1 MNNTITIKNCRVV
14 NEGQIIE
21 QDLIIKNGRF
31 EKIANEVEAEG
42 EVVDAAGLFLFPGV
56 IDDQCHFR
64 EPGLTER
71 GSIKTESLSA
81 IAGGTTSFMDMPNV
95 LPPTLDLGL
104 WRDKISIAEQS
115 ASANFSFYMGTSNT
129 NIDEIKSIDPSEVCG
144 IKIFMGSST
153 GNLHVDSE
161 DALNDLFKE
170 SPVIITT
177 HCEDDPIIKSLE
189 QEFLAKYG
197 EKIPVEM
204 HSEIRSREACLKSS
218 KKAIE
223 LAKKHNANLHILHL
237 TTKEEVELFSNKP
250 INEKTITAAV
260 CIPHLSFSR
269 EDYATKGTLIKCNPS
284 IKETSDRD
292 ALRKGLLEGYIDYV
306 ATDHAPHQLEGKS
319 NDYMDCPSGIPS
331 VQHTLLVLLELVREG
346 VYSLSDVPYY
356 LSHKVA
362 DRFKIIDRG
371 YIREGYWA
379 DCVLVDLEHKYTV
392 TKENTSYFCGWSP
405 FEGDTFNSKVISTF
419 VNGRHAYNEGKILEN
434 NLGIQLEFDRYI
446 WIKI

>member
-1 MNNTITIKNCRVV
+1 MSNTITIKNCKVV
-14 NEGQIIE
+14 NEGQITE
-21 QDLIIKNGRF
+21 KDLIIKNGRF
-31 EKIANEVEAEG
+31 EKIGNDLASEG
-42 EVVDAAGLFLFPGV
+42 ETIDAAGLFLFPGI

-81 IAGGTTSFMDMPNV
+81 VAGGTTSFMDMPNV
-95 LPPTLDLGL
+95 IPPTLSLDL
-104 WRDKISIAEQS
+104 WRDKISIAEKT

-129 NIDEIKSIDPSEVCG
+129 NIDEIKAIDPKEVCG

-161 DALNDLFKE
+161 DALNDLFRE

-177 HCEDDPIIKSLE
+177 HCEDDPMIKAKE

-218 KKAIE
+218 KKAID
-223 LAKKHNANLHILHL
+223 LAERYGANLHILHL

-250 INEKTITAAV
+250 LNEKMITAEV
-260 CIPHLSFSR
+260 CIPHLYFSR
-269 EDYATKGTLIKCNPS
+269 DDYATKGTLIKCNPS
-284 IKETSDRD
+284 IKETADRD
-292 ALRKGLLEGYIDYV
+292 ALRTGLLEGYIDYV

-346 VYSLSDVPYY
+346 VYSLDDLPYY

-362 DRFKIIDRG
+362 DRFNIIDRG

-379 DCVLVDLEHKYTV
+379 DCVLVDLEHQHKI

-419 VNGRHAYNEGKILEN
+419 VNGTHAYNEGKILET
-434 NLGIQLEFDRYI
+434 NLGMQLEFDR
-446 WIKI
+446 

>member
-1 MNNTITIKNCRVV
+1 M

-31 EKIANEVEAEG
+31 EKIANEIEAEG

-250 INEKTITAAV
+250 INEKTITAEV
-260 CIPHLSFSR
+260 CIPHLYFSR

-434 NLGIQLEFDRYI
+434 NLGIQLEFDR
-446 WIKI
+446 

>member
-1 MNNTITIKNCRVV
+1 MSNTITIKNCKVV
-14 NEGQIIE
+14 NEGQITE
-21 QDLIIKNGRF
+21 KDLIIKNGRF
-31 EKIANEVEAEG
+31 EKIGNDLASEG
-42 EVVDAAGLFLFPGV
+42 ETIDAAGLFLFPGI

-81 IAGGTTSFMDMPNV
+81 VAGGTTSFMDMPNV
-95 LPPTLDLGL
+95 IPPTLSLDL
-104 WRDKISIAEQS
+104 WRDKISIAEKT

-129 NIDEIKSIDPSEVCG
+129 NIDEIKAIDPKEVCG

-161 DALNDLFKE
+161 DALNDLFRE

-177 HCEDDPIIKSLE
+177 HCEDDPMIKAKE

-218 KKAIE
+218 KKAID
-223 LAKKHNANLHILHL
+223 LAERYDANLHILHL

-250 INEKTITAAV
+250 LNEKMITAEV
-260 CIPHLSFSR
+260 CIPHLYFSR
-269 EDYATKGTLIKCNPS
+269 DDYATKGTLIKCNPS
-284 IKETSDRD
+284 IKETADRD
-292 ALRKGLLEGYIDYV
+292 ALRTGLLEGYIDYV

-346 VYSLSDVPYY
+346 VYSLDDLPYY

-379 DCVLVDLEHKYTV
+379 DCVLVDLEHQHKI

-419 VNGRHAYNEGKILEN
+419 VNGTHAYNEGKILET
-434 NLGIQLEFDRYI
+434 NLGMQLEFDR
-446 WIKI
+446 

>member
-1 MNNTITIKNCRVV
+1 M

-42 EVVDAAGLFLFPGV
+42 EIVDAAGLFLFPGI

-223 LAKKHNANLHILHL
+223 LAKKHDANLHILHL
-237 TTKEEVELFSNKP
+237 TTKEEIELFSNKP
-250 INEKTITAAV
+250 INEKTITAEV
-260 CIPHLSFSR
+260 CIPHLYFSR

-346 VYSLSDVPYY
+346 VYSLNDVPYY

-434 NLGIQLEFDRYI
+434 NLGIQLEFDR
-446 WIKI
+446 

>member
-1 MNNTITIKNCRVV
+1 MSNTITIKNCKVV
-14 NEGQIIE
+14 NEGQITE
-21 QDLIIKNGRF
+21 KDLIIKNGRF
-31 EKIANEVEAEG
+31 EKIGNDLASEG
-42 EVVDAAGLFLFPGV
+42 ETIDAAGLFLFPGI

-81 IAGGTTSFMDMPNV
+81 VAGGTTSFMDMPNV
-95 LPPTLDLGL
+95 IPPTLSLDL
-104 WRDKISIAEQS
+104 WRDKISIAEKT

-129 NIDEIKSIDPSEVCG
+129 NIDEIKAIDPKEVCG

-161 DALNDLFKE
+161 DALNDLFRE

-177 HCEDDPIIKSLE
+177 HCEDDPMIKAKE

-218 KKAIE
+218 KKAID
-223 LAKKHNANLHILHL
+223 LAERYDANLHILHL

-250 INEKTITAAV
+250 LNEKMITAEV
-260 CIPHLSFSR
+260 CIPHLYFSR
-269 EDYATKGTLIKCNPS
+269 DDYATKGTLIKCNPS
-284 IKETSDRD
+284 IKETADRD
-292 ALRKGLLEGYIDYV
+292 ALRAGLLEGYIDYV

-346 VYSLSDVPYY
+346 VYSLDDLPYY

-379 DCVLVDLEHKYTV
+379 DCVLVDIEHQHKI

-419 VNGRHAYNEGKILEN
+419 VNGTHAYNEGKILET
-434 NLGIQLEFDRYI
+434 NLGMQLEFDR
-446 WIKI
+446 

>member
-1 MNNTITIKNCRVV
+1 MSNTITIKNCKVV
-14 NEGQIIE
+14 NEGHILE
-21 QDLIIKNGRF
+21 KDVIIKDGRF
-31 EKIANEVEAEG
+31 EKIDNEIESEG
-42 EVVDAAGLFLFPGV
+42 EVIDAAGLFLMPGI

-95 LPPTLDLGL
+95 IPPTLNLDL
-104 WRDKISIAEQS
+104 WREKISIAEQS

-129 NIDEIKSIDPSEVCG
+129 NIDEIKAIDPKEVCG

-177 HCEDDPIIKSLE
+177 HCEDDPIIKALE
-189 QEFLAKYG
+189 QDFLVKYG

-218 KKAIE
+218 KKAIA
-223 LAKKHNANLHILHL
+223 LAEKHNANLHILHL
-237 TTKEEVELFSNKP
+237 TTKEEIELFSNQP
-250 INEKTITAAV
+250 ISEKKITAEV
-260 CIPHLSFSR
+260 CIPHLYFSR

-319 NDYMDCPSGIPS
+319 NDYMNCPSGIPS

-346 VYSLSDVPYY
+346 VYSLNDLPYY

-379 DCVLVDLEHKYTV
+379 DCVLSLIH
-392 TKENTSYFCGWSP
+392 
-405 FEGDTFNSKVISTF
+405 I
-419 VNGRHAYNEGKILEN
+419 
-434 NLGIQLEFDRYI
+434 
-446 WIKI
+446 

>member
-1 MNNTITIKNCRVV
+1 MSNTITIKTCKVV
-14 NEGQIIE
+14 NEGQITE
-21 QDLIIKNGRF
+21 KDLIIKNGRF
-31 EKIANEVEAEG
+31 EKIGNDLASEG
-42 EVVDAAGLFLFPGV
+42 ETIDAAGLFLFPGI

-81 IAGGTTSFMDMPNV
+81 VAGGTTSFMDMPNV
-95 LPPTLDLGL
+95 IPPTLSLDL
-104 WRDKISIAEQS
+104 WRDKISIAEKT

-129 NIDEIKSIDPSEVCG
+129 NIDEIKAIDPKEVCG

-161 DALNDLFKE
+161 DALNDLFRE

-177 HCEDDPIIKSLE
+177 HCEDDPMIKAKE

-218 KKAIE
+218 KKAID
-223 LAKKHNANLHILHL
+223 LAERYGANLHILHL

-250 INEKTITAAV
+250 LNEKMITAEV
-260 CIPHLSFSR
+260 CIPHLYFSR
-269 EDYATKGTLIKCNPS
+269 DDYATKGTLIKCNPS
-284 IKETSDRD
+284 IKETADRD
-292 ALRKGLLEGYIDYV
+292 ALRAGLLEGYIDYV

-346 VYSLSDVPYY
+346 VYSLDDLPYY

-379 DCVLVDLEHKYTV
+379 DCVLVDLEHQHKI

-419 VNGRHAYNEGKILEN
+419 VNGTHAYNEGKILET
-434 NLGIQLEFDRYI
+434 NLGMQLEFDR
-446 WIKI
+446 

>member
-1 MNNTITIKNCRVV
+1 MSNTITIKNCKVV
-14 NEGQIIE
+14 NEGQITE
-21 QDLIIKNGRF
+21 KDLIIKNGRF
-31 EKIANEVEAEG
+31 EKIGNDLASEG
-42 EVVDAAGLFLFPGV
+42 ETIDAAGLFLFPGI

-81 IAGGTTSFMDMPNV
+81 VAGGTTSFMDMPNV
-95 LPPTLDLGL
+95 IPPTLSLDL
-104 WRDKISIAEQS
+104 WRDKISIAEKT

-129 NIDEIKSIDPSEVCG
+129 NIDEIKAIDPKEVCG

-161 DALNDLFKE
+161 DALNDLFRE

-177 HCEDDPIIKSLE
+177 HCEDDPMIKAKE

-218 KKAIE
+218 KKAID
-223 LAKKHNANLHILHL
+223 LAERYGANLHILHL
-237 TTKEEVELFSNKP
+237 TTREEVKLFSNKP
-250 INEKTITAAV
+250 LNEKMITAEV
-260 CIPHLSFSR
+260 CIPHLYFSKD
-269 EDYATKGTLIKCNPS
+269 DYATKGTLIKCNPS
-284 IKETSDRD
+284 IKETADRD
-292 ALRKGLLEGYIDYV
+292 ALRAGLLEGYIDYV

-346 VYSLSDVPYY
+346 VYSLNDLPYY

-379 DCVLVDLEHKYTV
+379 DCVLVDLEHQHKI

-419 VNGRHAYNEGKILEN
+419 VNGTHAYNEGKILET
-434 NLGIQLEFDRYI
+434 NLGMQLEFDR
-446 WIKI
+446 

>member
-1 MNNTITIKNCRVV
+1 MSNTITIKNCKVV
-14 NEGQIIE
+14 NEGQITE
-21 QDLIIKNGRF
+21 KDLIIKNGRF
-31 EKIANEVEAEG
+31 EKIGNDLASEG
-42 EVVDAAGLFLFPGV
+42 ETIDAAGLFLFPGI

-81 IAGGTTSFMDMPNV
+81 VAGGTTSFMDMPNV
-95 LPPTLDLGL
+95 IPPTLSLDL
-104 WRDKISIAEQS
+104 WRDKISIAEKT

-129 NIDEIKSIDPSEVCG
+129 NIDEIKAIDPKEVCG

-161 DALNDLFKE
+161 DALNDLFRE

-177 HCEDDPIIKSLE
+177 HCEDDPMIKAKE

-218 KKAIE
+218 KKAID
-223 LAKKHNANLHILHL
+223 LAERHDANLHILHL

-250 INEKTITAAV
+250 LNEKTITAEV
-260 CIPHLSFSR
+260 CIPHLYFSKD
-269 EDYATKGTLIKCNPS
+269 DYATKGTLIKCNPS
-284 IKETSDRD
+284 IKETADRD
-292 ALRKGLLEGYIDYV
+292 ALRAGLLEGYIDYV

-346 VYSLSDVPYY
+346 VYSLNDLPYY

-379 DCVLVDLEHKYTV
+379 DCVLVDLEHQYKI

-419 VNGRHAYNEGKILEN
+419 VNGTHAYNEGKILET
-434 NLGIQLEFDRYI
+434 NLGMQLEFDR
-446 WIKI
+446 

>member
-1 MNNTITIKNCRVV
+1 M

-42 EVVDAAGLFLFPGV
+42 EVVDAAGLFLFPGI

-81 IAGGTTSFMDMPNV
+81 IAGGTTSFMDLPNV

-250 INEKTITAAV
+250 INEKTITAEV
-260 CIPHLSFSR
+260 CIPHLYFSR

-434 NLGIQLEFDRYI
+434 NLGIQLEFDR
-446 WIKI
+446 

>member
-1 MNNTITIKNCRVV
+1 MSNTITIKNCKVV
-14 NEGQIIE
+14 NEGQITE
-21 QDLIIKNGRF
+21 NDLIIKNGRF
-31 EKIANEVEAEG
+31 EKIGNDLASEG
-42 EVVDAAGLFLFPGV
+42 ETIDAAGLFLFPGI

-81 IAGGTTSFMDMPNV
+81 VAGGTTSFMDMPNV
-95 LPPTLDLGL
+95 IPPTLSLDL
-104 WRDKISIAEQS
+104 WRDKISIAEKT

-129 NIDEIKSIDPSEVCG
+129 NIDEIKAIDPKEVCG

-161 DALNDLFKE
+161 DALNDLFRE

-177 HCEDDPIIKSLE
+177 HCEDDPMIKAKE

-218 KKAIE
+218 KKAID
-223 LAKKHNANLHILHL
+223 LAERYGANLHILHL

-250 INEKTITAAV
+250 LNEKMITAEV
-260 CIPHLSFSR
+260 CIPHLYFSR
-269 EDYATKGTLIKCNPS
+269 DDYATKGTLIKCNPS
-284 IKETSDRD
+284 IKETADRD
-292 ALRKGLLEGYIDYV
+292 ALRAGLLEGYIDYV

-346 VYSLSDVPYY
+346 VYSLDDLPYY

-379 DCVLVDLEHKYTV
+379 DCVLVDLEHQHKI

-419 VNGRHAYNEGKILEN
+419 VNGTHAYNEGKILET
-434 NLGIQLEFDRYI
+434 NLGMQLEFDR
-446 WIKI
+446 

>member
-1 MNNTITIKNCRVV
+1 MSNTITIKNCKVV
-14 NEGQIIE
+14 NEGQITE
-21 QDLIIKNGRF
+21 KDLIIKNGRF
-31 EKIANEVEAEG
+31 EKIGNDLASEG
-42 EVVDAAGLFLFPGV
+42 ETIDAAGLFLFPGI

-81 IAGGTTSFMDMPNV
+81 VAGGTTSFMDMPNV
-95 LPPTLDLGL
+95 IPPTLSLDL
-104 WRDKISIAEQS
+104 WRDKISIAEKT

-129 NIDEIKSIDPSEVCG
+129 NIDEIKAIDPKEVCG

-161 DALNDLFKE
+161 DALNDLFRE

-177 HCEDDPIIKSLE
+177 HCEDDPMIKAKE

-218 KKAIE
+218 KKAID
-223 LAKKHNANLHILHL
+223 LAERYGANLHILHL

-250 INEKTITAAV
+250 LNEKMITAEV
-260 CIPHLSFSR
+260 CIPHLYFSR
-269 EDYATKGTLIKCNPS
+269 DDYSTKGTLIKCNPS
-284 IKETSDRD
+284 IKETADRD
-292 ALRKGLLEGYIDYV
+292 ALRAGLLEGYIDYV

-346 VYSLSDVPYY
+346 VYSLDDLPYY

-379 DCVLVDLEHKYTV
+379 DCVLVDLEHQHKI

-419 VNGRHAYNEGKILEN
+419 VNGTHAYNEGKILET
-434 NLGIQLEFDRYI
+434 NLGMQLEFDR
-446 WIKI
+446 

>member
-1 MNNTITIKNCRVV
+1 MNNTITIKNCKVV
-14 NEGQIIE
+14 NEGQITE
-21 QDLIIKNGRF
+21 KDLIIKNGRF
-31 EKIANEVEAEG
+31 EKIGNDLASEG
-42 EVVDAAGLFLFPGV
+42 ETIDAAGLFLFPGI

-81 IAGGTTSFMDMPNV
+81 VAGGTTSFMDMPNV
-95 LPPTLDLGL
+95 IPPTLSLDL
-104 WRDKISIAEQS
+104 WRDKISIAEKT

-129 NIDEIKSIDPSEVCG
+129 NIDEIKAIDPKEVCG

-161 DALNDLFKE
+161 DALNDLFRE

-177 HCEDDPIIKSLE
+177 HCEDDPMIKAKE

-223 LAKKHNANLHILHL
+223 LAERHGANLHILHL

-250 INEKTITAAV
+250 LNEKMITAEV
-260 CIPHLSFSR
+260 CIPHLYFSKD
-269 EDYATKGTLIKCNPS
+269 DYATKGTLIKCNPS
-284 IKETSDRD
+284 IKETADRD

-319 NDYMDCPSGIPS
+319 NDYMNCPSGIPS

-346 VYSLSDVPYY
+346 VYSLNDLPYY

-379 DCVLVDLEHKYTV
+379 DCVLVDLEHQHKI

-405 FEGDTFNSKVISTF
+405 FEGDIFNSKVISTF
-419 VNGRHAYNEGKILEN
+419 VNGRHAYNEGRILET
-434 NLGIQLEFDRYI
+434 NLGMQLEFDR
-446 WIKI
+446 

>member
-1 MNNTITIKNCRVV
+1 MSNTITIKNCKVV
-14 NEGQIIE
+14 NEGQITE
-21 QDLIIKNGRF
+21 KDLIIKNGRF
-31 EKIANEVEAEG
+31 EKIGNDLASEG
-42 EVVDAAGLFLFPGV
+42 ETIDAAGLFLFPGI

-81 IAGGTTSFMDMPNV
+81 VAGGTTSFMDMPNV
-95 LPPTLDLGL
+95 IPPTLSLDL
-104 WRDKISIAEQS
+104 WRDKISIAEKT

-129 NIDEIKSIDPSEVCG
+129 NIDEIKAIDPKEVCG

-161 DALNDLFKE
+161 DALNDLFRE

-177 HCEDDPIIKSLE
+177 HCEDDPMIKAKE

-218 KKAIE
+218 KKAID
-223 LAKKHNANLHILHL
+223 LAERYGANLHILHL

-250 INEKTITAAV
+250 LNEKMITAEV
-260 CIPHLSFSR
+260 CIPHLYFSR
-269 EDYATKGTLIKCNPS
+269 DDYATKGTLIKCNPS
-284 IKETSDRD
+284 IKETADRD
-292 ALRKGLLEGYIDYV
+292 ALRAGLLEGYIDYV

-346 VYSLSDVPYY
+346 VYSLNDLPYY

-379 DCVLVDLEHKYTV
+379 DCVLVDLEHQHKI

-419 VNGRHAYNEGKILEN
+419 VNGTHAYNEGKILET
-434 NLGIQLEFDRYI
+434 NLGMQLEFDR
-446 WIKI
+446 

>member
-1 MNNTITIKNCRVV
+1 M

-95 LPPTLDLGL
+95 LPPTIDLGL

-223 LAKKHNANLHILHL
+223 LAKKHDANLHILHL
-237 TTKEEVELFSNKP
+237 TTKEEIELFSNKP
-250 INEKTITAAV
+250 INEKTITAEV
-260 CIPHLSFSR
+260 CIPHLYFSR

-434 NLGIQLEFDRYI
+434 NLGIQLEFDR
-446 WIKI
+446 

>member
-1 MNNTITIKNCRVV
+1 MSNTITIKNCKVV
-14 NEGQIIE
+14 NEGQITE
-21 QDLIIKNGRF
+21 KDLIIKNGRF
-31 EKIANEVEAEG
+31 EKIGNDLASEG
-42 EVVDAAGLFLFPGV
+42 ETIDAAGLFLFPGI

-81 IAGGTTSFMDMPNV
+81 VAGGTTSFMDMPNV
-95 LPPTLDLGL
+95 IPPTLSLDL
-104 WRDKISIAEQS
+104 WRDKISIAEKT

-129 NIDEIKSIDPSEVCG
+129 NIDEIKAIDPKEVCG

-161 DALNDLFKE
+161 DALNDLFRE

-177 HCEDDPIIKSLE
+177 HCEDDPMIKAKE

-197 EKIPVEM
+197 ENIPVEM

-218 KKAIE
+218 KKAID
-223 LAKKHNANLHILHL
+223 LAERYDANLHILHL

-250 INEKTITAAV
+250 LNEKMITAEV
-260 CIPHLSFSR
+260 CIPHLYFSR
-269 EDYATKGTLIKCNPS
+269 DDYATKGTLIKCNPS
-284 IKETSDRD
+284 IKETADRD
-292 ALRKGLLEGYIDYV
+292 ALRAGLLEGYIDYV

-346 VYSLSDVPYY
+346 VYSLDDLPYY

-379 DCVLVDLEHKYTV
+379 DCVLVDLEHQHKI

-419 VNGRHAYNEGKILEN
+419 VNGTHAYNEGKILET
-434 NLGIQLEFDRYI
+434 NLGMQLEFDR
-446 WIKI
+446 

>member
-1 MNNTITIKNCRVV
+1 MV
-14 NEGQIIE
+14 NEGQITE
-21 QDLIIKNGRF
+21 KDLIIKNGRF
-31 EKIANEVEAEG
+31 EKIGNDLASEG
-42 EVVDAAGLFLFPGV
+42 ETIDAAGLFLFPGI

-81 IAGGTTSFMDMPNV
+81 VAGGTTSFMDMPNV
-95 LPPTLDLGL
+95 IPPTLSLDL
-104 WRDKISIAEQS
+104 WRDKISIAEKT

-129 NIDEIKSIDPSEVCG
+129 NIDEIKAIDPKEVCG

-161 DALNDLFKE
+161 DALNDLFRE

-177 HCEDDPIIKSLE
+177 HCEDDPMIKAKE

-218 KKAIE
+218 KKAID
-223 LAKKHNANLHILHL
+223 LAERYGANLHILHL

-250 INEKTITAAV
+250 LNEKMITAEV
-260 CIPHLSFSR
+260 CIPHLYFSR
-269 EDYATKGTLIKCNPS
+269 DDYTTKGTLIKCNPS
-284 IKETSDRD
+284 IKETADRD
-292 ALRKGLLEGYIDYV
+292 ALRAGLLEGYIDYV

-346 VYSLSDVPYY
+346 VYSLDDLPYY

-379 DCVLVDLEHKYTV
+379 DCVLVDLEHQHKI

-419 VNGRHAYNEGKILEN
+419 VNGTHAYNEGKILET
-434 NLGIQLEFDRYI
+434 NLGMQLEFDR
-446 WIKI
+446 

>member
-1 MNNTITIKNCRVV
+1 MNNTITIKNCKVV
-14 NEGQIIE
+14 NEGQIAE
-21 QDLIIKNGRF
+21 QDLIISDGRF
-31 EKIANEVEAEG
+31 KKIGNDLASEG
-42 EVVDAAGLFLFPGV
+42 ETIDAAGLFLFPGI

-81 IAGGTTSFMDMPNV
+81 VAGGTTSFMDMPNV
-95 LPPTLDLGL
+95 IPPTLNLDL
-104 WRDKISIAEQS
+104 WRDKISIAEQT

-129 NIDEIKSIDPSEVCG
+129 NIDEIKAIDPKEVCG

-153 GNLHVDSE
+153 GNLHVDSD

-177 HCEDDPIIKSLE
+177 HCEDDPMIKAKE

-204 HSEIRSREACLKSS
+204 HSEIRSRESCLKSS

-223 LAKKHNANLHILHL
+223 LAERHGANLHILHL

-250 INEKTITAAV
+250 LNEKMITAEV
-260 CIPHLSFSR
+260 CIPHLYFSKD
-269 EDYATKGTLIKCNPS
+269 DYATKGTLIKCNPS
-284 IKETSDRD
+284 IKETADRD
-292 ALRKGLLEGYIDYV
+292 ALRKGLLEGYVDYV

-319 NDYMDCPSGIPS
+319 NDYMNCPSGIPS

-346 VYSLSDVPYY
+346 VYSLNDLPYY

-379 DCVLVDLEHKYTV
+379 DCVLVDLEHQHKI

-419 VNGRHAYNEGKILEN
+419 VNGRHAYNEGRILET
-434 NLGIQLEFDRYI
+434 NLGMQLEFDR
-446 WIKI
+446 

>member
-1 MNNTITIKNCRVV
+1 MSNTITIKNCKVV
-14 NEGQIIE
+14 NEGQITE
-21 QDLIIKNGRF
+21 KDLIIKNGRF
-31 EKIANEVEAEG
+31 EKIGNDLVSEG
-42 EVVDAAGLFLFPGV
+42 ETIDAAGLFLFPGI

-81 IAGGTTSFMDMPNV
+81 VAGGTTSFMDMPNV
-95 LPPTLDLGL
+95 IPPTLSLDL
-104 WRDKISIAEQS
+104 WRDKISIAEKT

-129 NIDEIKSIDPSEVCG
+129 NIDEIKAIDPKEVCG

-161 DALNDLFKE
+161 DALNDLFRE

-177 HCEDDPIIKSLE
+177 HCEDDPMIKAKE

-218 KKAIE
+218 KKAID
-223 LAKKHNANLHILHL
+223 LAERYGANLHILHL

-250 INEKTITAAV
+250 LNEKMITAEV
-260 CIPHLSFSR
+260 CIPHLYFSR
-269 EDYATKGTLIKCNPS
+269 DDYATKGTLIKCNPS
-284 IKETSDRD
+284 IKETADRD
-292 ALRKGLLEGYIDYV
+292 ALRAGLLEGYIDYV

-346 VYSLSDVPYY
+346 VYSLDDLPYY

-379 DCVLVDLEHKYTV
+379 DCVLVDLEHQHKI

-419 VNGRHAYNEGKILEN
+419 VNGTHAYNEGKILET
-434 NLGIQLEFDRYI
+434 NLGMQLEFDR
-446 WIKI
+446 

>member
-1 MNNTITIKNCRVV
+1 LSNTITIKNCKVV
-14 NEGQIIE
+14 NEGQITE
-21 QDLIIKNGRF
+21 KDLIIKNGRF
-31 EKIANEVEAEG
+31 EKIGNDLASEG
-42 EVVDAAGLFLFPGV
+42 ETIDAAGLFLFPGI

-81 IAGGTTSFMDMPNV
+81 VAGGTTSFMDMPNV
-95 LPPTLDLGL
+95 IPPTLSLDL
-104 WRDKISIAEQS
+104 WRDKISIAEKT
-115 ASANFSFYMGTSNT
+115 ASANYSFYMGTSNT
-129 NIDEIKSIDPSEVCG
+129 NIDEIKAIDPKEVCG

-161 DALNDLFKE
+161 DALNDLFRE

-177 HCEDDPIIKSLE
+177 HCEDDPMIKAKE

-218 KKAIE
+218 KKAID
-223 LAKKHNANLHILHL
+223 LAERYGANLHILHL

-250 INEKTITAAV
+250 LNEKMITAEV
-260 CIPHLSFSR
+260 CIPHLYFSR
-269 EDYATKGTLIKCNPS
+269 DDYATKGTLIKCNPS
-284 IKETSDRD
+284 IKETADRD
-292 ALRKGLLEGYIDYV
+292 ALRAGLLEGYIDYV

-346 VYSLSDVPYY
+346 VYSLDDLPYY

-379 DCVLVDLEHKYTV
+379 DCVLVDLEHQHKI

-419 VNGRHAYNEGKILEN
+419 VNGTHAYNEGKILET
-434 NLGIQLEFDRYI
+434 NLGMQLEFDR
-446 WIKI
+446 

>member
-1 MNNTITIKNCRVV
+1 MSKTVTIKNCKVV
-14 NEGQIIE
+14 NEGQIVE
-21 QDLIIKNGRF
+21 RDLIIKNGRF
-31 EKIANEVEAEG
+31 EKIGNDLNSDG
-42 EVVDAAGLFLFPGV
+42 ETIDASGLFLFPGI

-95 LPPTLDLGL
+95 IPPTLNLDL
-104 WRDKISIAEQS
+104 WRDKISIAEQN

-129 NIDEIKSIDPSEVCG
+129 NIDEIKAIDPKEVCG

-153 GNLHVDSE
+153 GNLHVDSD

-177 HCEDDPIIKSLE
+177 HCEDDPMIKAKE

-223 LAKKHNANLHILHL
+223 LAEKHNANLHILHL

-250 INEKTITAAV
+250 LKEKKITAEV
-260 CIPHLSFSR
+260 CIPHLYFSR
-269 EDYATKGTLIKCNPS
+269 EDYASKGTLIKC
-284 IKETSDRD
+284 
-292 ALRKGLLEGYIDYV
+292 
-306 ATDHAPHQLEGKS
+306 KS

-346 VYSLSDVPYY
+346 IYALDDIPYY

-362 DRFKIIDRG
+362 DRFNIIDRG
-371 YIREGYWA
+371 YVREGYWA
-379 DCVLVDLEHKYTV
+379 DCVLVDLEHQHTV

-405 FEGDTFNSKVISTF
+405 FEGDIFNSKVISTF
-419 VNGRHAYNEGKILEN
+419 VNGRHAYNEGKILET
-434 NLGIQLEFDRYI
+434 NLGMQLEFDR
-446 WIKI
+446 

>member
-1 MNNTITIKNCRVV
+1 MSNTITIKNCKVV
-14 NEGQIIE
+14 NESQITE
-21 QDLIIKNGRF
+21 KDLIIKNGRF
-31 EKIANEVEAEG
+31 EKIGNDLASEG
-42 EVVDAAGLFLFPGV
+42 ETIDAAGLFLFPGI

-81 IAGGTTSFMDMPNV
+81 VAGGTTSFMDMPNV
-95 LPPTLDLGL
+95 IPPTLSLDL
-104 WRDKISIAEQS
+104 WRDKISIAEKT
-115 ASANFSFYMGTSNT
+115 ASANYSFYMGTSNT
-129 NIDEIKSIDPSEVCG
+129 NIDEIKAIDPKEVCG

-161 DALNDLFKE
+161 DALNDLFRE

-177 HCEDDPIIKSLE
+177 HCEDDPMIKAKE

-218 KKAIE
+218 KKAID
-223 LAKKHNANLHILHL
+223 LAERYGANLHILHL

-250 INEKTITAAV
+250 LNEKMITAEV
-260 CIPHLSFSR
+260 CIPHLYFSR
-269 EDYATKGTLIKCNPS
+269 DDYATKGTLIKCNPS
-284 IKETSDRD
+284 IKETADRD
-292 ALRKGLLEGYIDYV
+292 ALRAGLLEGYIDYV

-346 VYSLSDVPYY
+346 VYSLDDLPYY

-379 DCVLVDLEHKYTV
+379 DCVLVDLEHQHKI

-419 VNGRHAYNEGKILEN
+419 VNGTHAYNEGKILET
-434 NLGIQLEFDRYI
+434 NLGMQLEFDR
-446 WIKI
+446 